1 MAYRQVVYA
10 SSATI
15 VFNEESLNA
24 LLEKARKLNSRNNI
38 TGVLIHMEGS
48 FIQLLEGKEPALSTT
63 YARIA
68 ADPRHT
74 GITKLSDRT
83 ADERKYPETLMGFRA
98 LAETELAEYPELFQ
112 SENGRWI
119 INPDSDMDSRLRV
132 IFDTFFRINAN
143 SRY

>member
-15 VFNEESLNA
+15 VFNEQSLNA
-24 LLEKARKLNSRNNI
+24 LLEKERKLNSRNNV
-38 TGVLIHMEGS
+38 TGVLIHMDGS
-48 FIQLLEGKEPALSTT
+48 FIQLLEGKELALSET

-83 ADERKYPETLMGFRA
+83 VDERSYPETLMGFRA
-98 LAETELAEYPELFQ
+98 LGDSELAEYPELFQ
-112 SENGRWI
+112 PENGRWI
-119 INPDSDMDSRLRV
+119 INPASDMDSRLRV
-132 IFDTFFRINAN
+132 IFDTFFRINA
-143 SRY
+143 SGRY